1 MSIYKKLIEYLVS
14 NGQTVTITKP
24 NEIETEL
31 FSFKFRVN
39 SIKLCYFSGEY
50 VAHRSYKYKDIQEL
64 YLYVGSK
71 FKEDAQ

>member
-1 MSIYKKLIEYLVS
+1 MSIYRGVIEYLVS

-31 FSFKFRVN
+31 FSFKFRNNLIRV
-39 SIKLCYFSGEY
+39 CYFSGEY
-50 VAHRSYKYKDIQEL
+50 VAHRSYKYKNIQEL